1 MISLNAHAKINLS
14 LDVLNKREDGYHN
27 LQMIMQTIQLHD
39 TISIHEIPEGVEIKC
54 EAPYVPNNST
64 NIAYKAAE
72 AMINKYKLDAGV
84 RIVIDKKIPVAAGLA
99 GGSTDAAAVLKGI
112 NILFKIGI
120 EQNELMQIG
129 KTIGADVPY
138 CIMGGTA
145 LAEGIGEKLTP
156 LEPLGNIP
164 IILIKPKLGVS
175 TAWVFKS
182 LDLDKVSK
190 RPDTEMLIKALEKKD
205 IKYLA
210 ENMSNVLEG
219 VTISKY
225 PILEK
230 IKKNLLHKGAI
241 GSMMSGSGPTVFGI
255 FDNEDKAKKAF
266 NILKTSKNDIFL
278 THFAND

>member
-39 TISIHEIPEGVEIKC
+39 TISIHEIPSGVEIEC
-54 EAPYVPNNST
+54 DAPYVPNNST

-84 RIVIDKKIPVAAGLA
+84 RIVIEKKIPVAAGLA

-112 NILFKIGI
+112 NILFNLGI

-138 CIMGGTA
+138 CVMGGTA

-156 LEPLGNIP
+156 LAPLGKIP
-164 IILIKPKLGVS
+164 IILIKPKVGVS
-175 TAWVFKS
+175 TAWVYKT

-190 RPDTEMLIKALEKKD
+190 RPNTEKIISALVKKD
-205 IKYLA
+205 IKYIA
-210 ENMSNVLEG
+210 ENMCNVLEE
-219 VTISKY
+219 VTINKY
-225 PILEK
+225 PMIKK

-255 FDNEDKAKKAF
+255 FENEEKAKKAF
-266 NILKTSKNDIFL
+266 GFLGTSKHDIYL
-278 THFAND
+278 TQFTNE

>member
-39 TISIHEIPEGVEIKC
+39 TISIHKIPFGVEIKC
-54 EAPYVPNNST
+54 DAPYVPNNST

-84 RIVIDKKIPVAAGLA
+84 RIVIEKKIPVAAGLA

-112 NILFKIGI
+112 NILFKLGI
-120 EQNELMQIG
+120 EQSELMQIG

-156 LEPLGNIP
+156 LAPLGSIP
-164 IILIKPKLGVS
+164 TILIKPKVGVS
-175 TAWVFKS
+175 TAWVYKT

-190 RPDTEMLIKALEKKD
+190 RPNTEKLISALEQKD
-205 IKYLA
+205 IKYIA
-210 ENMSNVLEG
+210 KNMCNVLEG
-219 VTISKY
+219 VTIAKY
-225 PILEK
+225 PMIEK

-255 FDNEDKAKKAF
+255 FENEEKAKKAF
-266 NILKTSKNDIFL
+266 KLLGTSRYDIFL

>member
-39 TISIHEIPEGVEIKC
+39 TISIHEIPSGVEIKC
-54 EAPYVPNNST
+54 DAPYVPNNST

-72 AMINKYKLDAGV
+72 AMINKYNLDAGV
-84 RIVIDKKIPVAAGLA
+84 RIVIEKKIPVAAGLA

-112 NILFKIGI
+112 NILFNLGI

-129 KTIGADVPY
+129 KTLGADVPY
-138 CIMGGTA
+138 CVMGGTA

-156 LEPLGNIP
+156 LAPLGKIP
-164 IILIKPKLGVS
+164 IILIKPKVGVS
-175 TAWVFKS
+175 TAWVYKT
-182 LDLDKVSK
+182 LELDKVSK
-190 RPDTEMLIKALEKKD
+190 RPNTEKIISAIVKKD
-205 IKYLA
+205 IKYIA
-210 ENMSNVLEG
+210 ENMCNVLEE
-219 VTISKY
+219 VTINKY
-225 PILEK
+225 PIIEK

-255 FDNEDKAKKAF
+255 FENEEKAKKAF
-266 NILKTSKNDIFL
+266 GFLGTSNHDIYL
-278 THFAND
+278 TQFTNE